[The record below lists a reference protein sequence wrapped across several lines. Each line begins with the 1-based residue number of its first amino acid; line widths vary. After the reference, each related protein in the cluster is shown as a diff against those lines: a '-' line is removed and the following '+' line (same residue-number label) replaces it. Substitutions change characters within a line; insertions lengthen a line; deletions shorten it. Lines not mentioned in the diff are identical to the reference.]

1 MKSLESYVIAIP
13 DYPKPGILFR
23 DVTGILD
30 SADGLRL
37 AIDQLA
43 DRMGTDRNTVYR
55 HEHGLCEMSAC
66 TLFQYAEALETTP
79 GALSP
84 ARFRPEDG
92 SGPDNSVAS
101 LLGRLSGES
110 LDMIRQ
116 LAEHLLRQESKMQHI

>member
-1 MKSLESYVIAIP
+1 MQMPVERRETDPLELGEKI
-13 DYPKPGILFR
+13 R
-23 DVTGILD
+23 ERRRE
-30 SADGLRL
+30 LRL
-37 AIDQLA
+37 SQDQLA

-92 SGPDNSVAS
+92 NAPDTSVAS

-110 LDMIRQ
+110 LEMIRQ

>member
-1 MKSLESYVIAIP
+1 MQVPVERRETDPRELGEKIRE
-13 DYPKPGILFR
+13 R
-23 DVTGILD
+23 RRE
-30 SADGLRL
+30 LRL
-37 AIDQLA
+37 SQDQLA

-92 SGPDNSVAS
+92 SAPDNSVAS

-110 LDMIRQ
+110 LEMIRQ